1 MSEQLFI
8 PKLGQTVEEVVLT
21 SWLLEDGTKVDFGD
35 PVLEVETDKAVF
47 TVEANAKGYLHRG
60 PYQAGETLPVLTVVA
75 LIGKADEVFA
85 VKTEPKTLEVEHAA
99 VNEAEKSELRTPG
112 NEIEAQDRLFVSPR
126 ARKLA
131 AEKQVDLGSVQPS
144 GAGGSRI
151 VVKDVLSYLA
161 QVPKATPVAQAM
173 AQKAGISLVG
183 LVGTGPRG
191 IVTREDVE
199 LTLKTRAEVQPLAA
213 SSAVGTGKQVPIS
226 GKRKVIF
233 EKMGTSVHTTAR
245 VTLVSDVDSTELV
258 SLRRRLKDLVSD
270 SWGFTPG
277 YNELLGLIT
286 ARCLRQFPYMNA
298 RVSTDQK
305 MIEWL
310 PQVNLGIAMDT
321 DGGLVVPVIQAADQK
336 TPREFG
342 LVFRELVGRAKE
354 GRLSLEDMN
363 GGTFTITNLGEYG
376 IDAFTPVI
384 NYPEAAILG
393 IGQIKEKPVVVNGE
407 VAIRSMVTLS
417 LVFDHRI
424 IDGAPA
430 ARFLQA
436 LVKMIENPLGLFVG

>member
-1 MSEQLFI
+1 
-8 PKLGQTVEEVVLT
+8 
-21 SWLLEDGTKVDFGD
+21 
-35 PVLEVETDKAVF
+35 
-47 TVEANAKGYLHRG
+47 
-60 PYQAGETLPVLTVVA
+60 
-75 LIGKADEVFA
+75 
-85 VKTEPKTLEVEHAA
+85 
-99 VNEAEKSELRTPG
+99 
-112 NEIEAQDRLFVSPR
+112 
-126 ARKLA
+126 
-131 AEKQVDLGSVQPS
+131 
-144 GAGGSRI
+144 
-151 VVKDVLSYLA
+151 
-161 QVPKATPVAQAM
+161 
-173 AQKAGISLVG
+173 
-183 LVGTGPRG
+183 
-191 IVTREDVE
+191 
-199 LTLKTRAEVQPLAA
+199 
-213 SSAVGTGKQVPIS
+213 
-226 GKRKVIF
+226 VIF